1 MTRRTPRSD
10 TWSTRVFRAFLTLY
24 PGEFRDEFGRE
35 VAMVFADRYR
45 DATGPLA
52 RLQVWFDAITGV
64 LREAPKEHVHMLLQ
78 DLRFAWRV
86 ALRSPSFTV
95 TAIIT
100 LALGIGA
107 NTAIFQLIEAIGLRP
122 LPVSRPHDLV
132 EVRIVGTN
140 KGFGINPG
148 RYTQLTRP
156 MWHELRDDKEAFSGL
171 FAWAVTD
178 MYFGERSNLKRLN
191 GLTVSGE
198 FFDVLGIRA
207 FRGRMFDARD
217 DRGVCPA
224 SVAVVSH
231 RYWERN
237 LGGRDIDGLRLQLNN
252 ESLEVVGVSQPGFV
266 GLAVGDSF
274 DVAVPYCQPKE
285 LRREVFD
292 TSVIGRLRPGWTV
305 DRASAHV
312 GALSAGIMEATTPA
326 GYSTQSTE
334 RYKAFTLGAYS
345 VARGVSGL
353 RSEYGTSLRVLLGLT
368 GLVLLI
374 ACANLANLMLAR
386 ASGRRREV
394 AVRVAIGASGTR
406 VFRQFL
412 AESALLAAMGAL
424 LSVAVAHLLSR
435 GLVWALSTEFG
446 GPELLLDTN
455 WRVLAFTAAI
465 ASVTC
470 IVFGLA
476 PAMRVSRTNPTDVM
490 RGGGRTMTE
499 GGRLAPQK
507 IVVVVQVAVSL
518 VLLVAALLF
527 VRSFRNLITFD
538 PGLRLDGVAVMYLGY
553 GDSEPHDNPD
563 RLIQVQ
569 RQLADEIRAIPGVV
583 NAATTS
589 NVPLFGGSWSHGVDI
604 DGAKF
609 STKFTWVGPAYFDT
623 MGVRVVEGRGLV
635 PQDTRASARVAV
647 VNQAFV
653 RRLGGGSPIG
663 KQMRT
668 GAEPRYPSTTY
679 EIVGVIPDTQYSD
692 LKTAPPPMVFAPD
705 SQHPAVGPWCTVMF
719 HTAIDPSAAV
729 ETIRQH
735 FASTHPRI
743 AVGSMIFK
751 NRIRD
756 GMLRERLLAGLAG
769 FFGLLAGV
777 LAMVGLYGMVAYAVA
792 QRRQEIGIRVALGA
806 RRVDVVAMMMREASR
821 LVGIGVVLGAVL
833 ALLAGPLAAT
843 LLFGLAPR
851 DPLTIVGSMLLLF
864 AVAIAASFVPARA
877 AARLDPLHAIREN

>member
-1 MTRRTPRSD
+1 M
-10 TWSTRVFRAFLTLY
+10 FRALLTLY

-45 DATGPLA
+45 DAAGPVDRML
-52 RLQVWFDAITGV
+52 VWFDAITGV
-64 LREAPKEHVHMLLQ
+64 LREAPKEHVHMLMQ

-86 ALRSPSFTV
+86 AMRSPSFTV
-95 TAIIT
+95 TAVLT

-122 LPVSRPHDLV
+122 LPVSRPHELV

-140 KGFGINPG
+140 QGFGINPG
-148 RYTQLTRP
+148 RYTHLTRP
-156 MWHELRDDKEAFSGL
+156 MWHELREDKEAFSGT
-171 FAWAVTD
+171 FAWAQTD

-198 FFDVLGIRA
+198 FFDVLGVRA
-207 FRGRMFDARD
+207 SRGRVFDARD
-217 DRGVCPA
+217 DRAACPA
-224 SVAVVSH
+224 LIAVVSH
-231 RYWERN
+231 RFWERDLN
-237 LGGRDIDGLRLQLNN
+237 GRDIDGMRLQLDQQT
-252 ESLEVVGVSQPGFV
+252 LEVVGVSQPGFV

-274 DVAVPYCQPKE
+274 DIAVPYCQPKE

-292 TSVIGRLRPGWTV
+292 TSVVGRLRPGWTV
-305 DRASAHV
+305 DRASAHL
-312 GALSAGIMEATTPA
+312 GALSAGIMDATTPT

-353 RSEYGTSLRVLLGLT
+353 RNEYGTSLRLLLGLT

-394 AVRVAIGASGTR
+394 AVRVAIGASGAR

-412 AESALLAAMGAL
+412 AESALLAALGAV
-424 LSVAVAHLLSR
+424 LSVGVAHALSR

-446 GPELLLDTN
+446 GPQLILDTN
-455 WRVLAFTAAI
+455 WRVLAFTAGI
-465 ASVTC
+465 AAATC
-470 IVFGLA
+470 IVFGLV

-490 RGGGRTMTE
+490 RGGGRTMTD
-499 GGRLAPQK
+499 GGRLAPQR
-507 IVVVVQVAVSL
+507 IVVVVQVAVSM

-538 PGLRLDGVAVMYLGY
+538 PGVRLDGVAVLFMGY
-553 GDSEPHDNPD
+553 GDSEPHDDPD

-569 RQLADEIRAIPGVV
+569 RQLVDEIRAMPGVV

-589 NVPLFGGSWSHGVDI
+589 NVPLFGGSWSHGVEI

-609 STKFTWVGPAYFDT
+609 STKFTWVSPGYFDT
-623 MGVRVVEGRGLV
+623 MGIRVIEGRGLAL
-635 PQDTRASARVAV
+635 QDMRASARVAV
-647 VNQAFV
+647 VNEAFV
-653 RRLGGGSPIG
+653 RRLGGGSPLG
-663 KQMRT
+663 RRMRT
-668 GAEPRYPSTTY
+668 GAEPRYPSTVY

-705 SQHPAVGPWCTVMF
+705 SQHPSINPWCTVMF
-719 HTAIDPSAAV
+719 HAGIDPAPVV
-729 ETIRQH
+729 ESIKQQ
-735 FASTHPRI
+735 FAKTHPRI
-743 AVGSMIFK
+743 ALGSMIFK

-769 FFGLLAGV
+769 FFGLLAAV

-806 RRVDVVAMMMREASR
+806 SRMDVVSMMMREASR
-821 LVGIGVVLGAVL
+821 LVGIGVVVGAGL

-851 DPLTIVGSMLLLF
+851 DPLTIVSSMLLLC
-864 AVAIAASFVPARA
+864 AVAVAASFVPARA
-877 AARLDPLHAIREN
+877 AARLDPLQAIREN